1 MKERV
6 IIDMDEVMADTMGK
20 MVKWYEGEYGE
31 VVNFSAMRN
40 GSWVAGFPE
49 EHRVMIRQRLH
60 EPGFFRDVPVME
72 GSQDVLKA
80 MNEQY
85 EVFIVSA
92 AMEFPN
98 SLKDKLEW
106 LLEHYPFL
114 NWRQLVLCGDKRM
127 VKGEHMIDDHARN
140 LEHFNG
146 KKYLYTSFHNLEEE
160 RFQRVNNWEEVA
172 TQFAVR

>member
-20 MVKWYEGEYGE
+20 MVGWYEAVYG
-31 VVNFSAMRN
+31 VKVNYSVMRD
-40 GSWVAGFPE
+40 GSWLVGFPE
-49 EHRVMIRQRLH
+49 EHRTMIRERLH
-60 EPGFFRDVPVME
+60 GPGFFRDVPLMD
-72 GSQDVLKA
+72 GSQEVLRE
-80 MNEQY
+80 MNERY

-127 VKGEHMIDDHARN
+127 INGDHMIDDHVRN
-140 LEHFNG
+140 LKHFSG
-146 KKYLYTSFHNLEEE
+146 KKYLYTSFHNVDVTEYV
-160 RFQRVNNWEEVA
+160 RVNDWTEIAE
-172 TQFAVR
+172 QFL

>member
-20 MVKWYEGEYGE
+20 MVGWYEGVYG
-31 VVNFSAMRN
+31 VKVNYSVMKD
-40 GSWVAGFPE
+40 GSWLVGFQQ
-49 EHRVMIRQRLH
+49 EHRTMIRERLL
-60 EPGFFRDVPVME
+60 EPGFFRDVPVMD
-72 GSQDVLKA
+72 GSQEVLRA
-80 MNEQY
+80 MNDQY

-106 LLEHYPFL
+106 LLEHFPFL

-127 VKGEHMIDDHARN
+127 VIGDHMIDDHVRN
-140 LEHFNG
+140 LKHFNG
-146 KKYLYTSFHNLEEE
+146 KKYLYTSFHNVDVTEYV
-160 RFQRVNNWEEVA
+160 RVNSWAEISE
-172 TQFAVR
+172 QFL

>member
-20 MVKWYEGEYGE
+20 MVKWYEAAYGQQ
-31 VVNFSAMRN
+31 VDHSVMRN

-49 EHRVMIRQRLH
+49 VHRKMIRERLH

-72 GSQDVLKA
+72 GSQAVLQK
-80 MNEQY
+80 MNERY

-106 LLEHYPFL
+106 LLEHFPFL

-127 VKGEHMIDDHARN
+127 VNGDHMIDDHVRN
-140 LEHFNG
+140 LEPFNG
-146 KKYLYTSFHNLEEE
+146 KKYLYTSFHNVDVTGYE
-160 RFQRVNNWEEVA
+160 RVNDWAEVA
-172 TQFAVR
+172 EKFL

>member
-1 MKERV
+1 V
-6 IIDMDEVMADTMGK
+6 
-20 MVKWYEGEYGE
+20 
-31 VVNFSAMRN
+31 MRN

-49 EHRVMIRQRLH
+49 GDRKMICERLH

-72 GSQDVLKA
+72 GSQEVLQK
-80 MNEQY
+80 MNERY

-106 LLEHYPFL
+106 LLEHFPFL

-127 VKGEHMIDDHARN
+127 ITGDHMIDDHVRN
-140 LEHFNG
+140 LEPFNG
-146 KKYLYTSFHNLEEE
+146 KKYLYTSFHNVDVTEYV
-160 RFQRVNNWEEVA
+160 RVNNWAEVA
-172 TQFAVR
+172 KHFLREA

>member
-6 IIDMDEVMADTMGK
+6 IIDMDEVIADTMGK
-20 MVKWYEGEYGE
+20 MVKWYESEYGQK
-31 VVNFSAMRN
+31 VDHSVMRN

-49 EHRVMIRQRLH
+49 AHRKMIRERLH

-72 GSQDVLKA
+72 GSQEVLQK
-80 MNEQY
+80 MNERY

-98 SLKDKLEW
+98 SLKDKLDW
-106 LLEHYPFL
+106 LLEHFPFL

-127 VKGEHMIDDHARN
+127 INGDHMIDDHVRN
-140 LEHFNG
+140 LEPFNG
-146 KKYLYTSFHNLEEE
+146 KKYLFTSFHNVDVTGYV
-160 RFQRVNNWEEVA
+160 RVNSWTEVA
-172 TQFAVR
+172 ELFL